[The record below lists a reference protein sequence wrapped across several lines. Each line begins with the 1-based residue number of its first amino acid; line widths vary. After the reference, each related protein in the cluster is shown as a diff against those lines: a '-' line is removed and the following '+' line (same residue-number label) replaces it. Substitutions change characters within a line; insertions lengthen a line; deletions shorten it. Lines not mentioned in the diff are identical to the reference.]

1 MNKTFKGL
9 LADGQIQRIRLSTN
23 NGLTGYK
30 IIKFQLFPEKPGAT
44 AQESIVM
51 IESEEPASAT
61 GTINF
66 DSPLLLAVSLTAND
80 NNLEQGRVP
89 PPDTVIIDNKIVN
102 QDIFVS
108 HKDMLTGEK
117 CNYYVELEVVKLSKD
132 EATVAT
138 LKDMRGRE

>member
-9 LADGQIQRIRLSTN
+9 LADEETLRIRLSTN

-30 IIKFQLFPEKPGAT
+30 IVKFQLFPEKPGAT

-51 IESEEPASAT
+51 IESVEPSSAT
-61 GTINF
+61 GTVNF
-66 DSPLLLAVSLTAND
+66 DSPTLLAVSLTAND
-80 NNLEQGRVP
+80 TNLEQGRVP
-89 PPDTVIIDNKIVN
+89 PPDTVIIDNKIIN

-117 CNYYVELEVVKLSKD
+117 CNYYVELEKVKLSEN

-138 LKDMRGRE
+138 LKDMRASE